1 VRGRDMEISEVKVF
15 PIQEE
20 KLKAFVSIVFDQCFM
35 VNDIKIIQG
44 RDGLFISM
52 PSRKKKNGEFKD
64 VAHPLNNETRRMIED
79 RVLGEYER
87 ILGERGER
95 LPAPPHHA
103 SDPAAAVPAANPLG
117 AAVAASAA
125 ASAVGTATI
134 GAAADGRGERPE
146 REAPGAGAG
155 VVFPSLAVPPA
166 DASGPAAGSDP
177 NGAAGAPAASP
188 KAPEKT
194 LEEIEEMHL
203 RDSFW
208 TVT

>member
-1 VRGRDMEISEVKVF
+1 MEITEVKVF

-44 RDGLFISM
+44 KDGLFISM

-79 RVLGEYER
+79 RVLAEYGR
-87 ILGERGER
+87 SRGETT
-95 LPAPPHHA
+95 LPFPVARPGDNGVGSAAPA
-103 SDPAAAVPAANPLG
+103 VLGQAMAAGQTVPAVQL
-117 AAVAASAA
+117 
-125 ASAVGTATI
+125 
-134 GAAADGRGERPE
+134 
-146 REAPGAGAG
+146 
-155 VVFPSLAVPPA
+155 
-166 DASGPAAGSDP
+166 AGS
-177 NGAAGAPAASP
+177 GETTLETLEVGR
-188 KAPEKT
+188 EKT

-208 TVT
+208 SMP